1 MTRVLIT
8 GMSGFIGC
16 HVAAALQSR
25 GVEVIDARHLGA
37 HDLLRAEDRAKAVS
51 SVRADTLIHL
61 AWVTEHGVFWSSEL
75 NRDWEVATVDLV
87 SRFFAGGGHRVIST
101 GSCTEYDWS
110 EGGVFSEDTPLA
122 PHTLYGSAKARTGEA
137 LLRVAE
143 DYGASAAWARV
154 FFLFGK
160 GESPARLIPS
170 MLRACMEGE
179 SIACGPHDTVRD
191 FWDVR
196 NLGEALAVLALSDL
210 SGPINVASGKGSS
223 FEGIGKLIQKVTGA
237 GDVIRFGERLLGQ
250 GEPSMVVADT
260 TRLRAEL
267 RFQESVSL
275 EAGLADY
282 YDILC
287 RDLPST

>member
-8 GMSGFIGC
+8 GMSGFIGR

-25 GVEVIDARHLGA
+25 GVEAIDARHSGA
-37 HDLLRAEDRAKAVS
+37 RDLLRVEDRAKAVS
-51 SVRADTLIHL
+51 SVCADTLIHL
-61 AWVTEHGVFWSSEL
+61 AWVPGRGERWSSEL
-75 NRDWEVATVDLV
+75 NRDWEVATIDLV
-87 SRFFAGGGHRVIST
+87 SRFFAGGGHRVISA
-101 GSCTEYDWS
+101 GSCAEYDWS
-110 EGGVFSEDTPLA
+110 VGGVFSENTPLA

-154 FFLFGK
+154 FFLFGE
-160 GESPARLIPS
+160 GESPARFIPS
-170 MLRACMEGE
+170 MLSACMEGE

-196 NLGEALAVLALSDL
+196 NLADVLAILALSDL

-223 FEGIGKLIQKVTGA
+223 FEEIGKLIQKITGA
-237 GDVIRFGERLLGQ
+237 GNVIRFGERLLSQ
-250 GEPSMVVADT
+250 GEPSVVVADT
-260 TRLRAEL
+260 TRLRAEI

-282 YDILC
+282 HDILC
-287 RDLPST
+287 RGIPST